1 MKTFIFVRGVDSPLK
16 RRVVEQ
22 LMHGLNPDINHV
34 SAIRIS
40 ILDRLPRYWEP
51 PTSKRLKADMKAAD
65 KTCKNLVKKILA
77 GSHAEQFIVIDNESI
92 LPVHWQSYYAL
103 SEKVSVNALAIGID
117 VFSDEKIIPEGDRA
131 KNNEQAAKSAL
142 FIASVYKYFC
152 VKTEDIDS
160 VIEEINK
167 LRRSDHA

>member
-1 MKTFIFVRGVDSPLK
+1 MKTLIFVRGVDSPLK
-16 RRVVEQ
+16 QRVVAQ
-22 LMHGLNPDINHV
+22 LMHGLNPDINHI

-40 ILDRLPRYWEP
+40 IRDRLPKYWAP

-77 GSHAEQFIVIDNESI
+77 GSHAEEFIVIDNESI
-92 LPVHWQSYYAL
+92 RPVHWESYYAL
-103 SEKVSVNALAIGID
+103 SEKVCVSALAIGID
-117 VFSDEKIIPEGDRA
+117 VISDEKIISEDDQA
-131 KNNEQAAKSAL
+131 KNNEQVAKSAL

-152 VKTEDIDS
+152 VRTEDIQP
-160 VIEEINK
+160 VIDEISK